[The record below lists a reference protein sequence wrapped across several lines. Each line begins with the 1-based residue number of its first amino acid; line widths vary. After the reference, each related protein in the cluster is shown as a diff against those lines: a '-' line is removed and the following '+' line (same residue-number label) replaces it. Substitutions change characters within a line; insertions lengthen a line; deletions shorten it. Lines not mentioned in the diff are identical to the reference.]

1 LTLFFSGYPLPSRLI
16 ILPAAQLSALPE
28 ALSYSPLTLPGSN
41 GHVLARR
48 DLFDARF
55 QLLALDG
62 PDDERTAAF
71 VDAPADLVPGAYEGG
86 LKTWECALD
95 LAAYLDR
102 AVLRSQSAGEA
113 GTGETVAAGRR
124 IRGSRVLEVS
134 CAIRLLDPVVAAD
147 G

>member
-1 LTLFFSGYPLPSRLI
+1 MLNEQPI
-16 ILPAAQLSALPE
+16 
-28 ALSYSPLTLPGSN
+28 PGSN
-41 GHVLARR
+41 GGHVLARR

-55 QLLALDG
+55 QPLALDE
-62 PDDERTAAF
+62 PDERTAAF

-102 AVLRSQSAGEA
+102 DVLRLQSAAGPGAGEGA
-113 GTGETVAAGRR
+113 GAGGTAAAGWR
-124 IRGSRVLEVS
+124 IRGSHVLEVS
-134 CAIRLLDPVVAAD
+134 CVIVLPDPIVAAD